1 MQCLYLTKFC
11 SGPRLFGTWMIYW
24 TRKYCVLACSGFSI
38 LEHVYITSYSLNCRN
53 SIDVSF
59 QSHELKK
66 MPVLHYIIL
75 DISLLLIFITLY
87 LLSTTNTNTIIIIII
102 VDCYCYQHCL
112 IAIIITITIVN
123 NNNNI
128 DYALLPAGFMTC
140 FSTPMTPFLAADCTG
155 TFQWNF
161 ATVPPPK
168 TVDREIFLEICN
180 LLWAVIAQ
188 L

>member
-1 MQCLYLTKFC
+1 
-11 SGPRLFGTWMIYW
+11 
-24 TRKYCVLACSGFSI
+24 
-38 LEHVYITSYSLNCRN
+38 
-53 SIDVSF
+53 
-59 QSHELKK
+59 

-75 DISLLLIFITLY
+75 DISYIIILIFITLY
-87 LLSTTNTNTIIIIII
+87 LLSITNTIIIIII

-168 TVDREIFLEICN
+168 RVDREIFLEICN
-180 LLWAVIAQ
+180 LL
-188 L
+188 